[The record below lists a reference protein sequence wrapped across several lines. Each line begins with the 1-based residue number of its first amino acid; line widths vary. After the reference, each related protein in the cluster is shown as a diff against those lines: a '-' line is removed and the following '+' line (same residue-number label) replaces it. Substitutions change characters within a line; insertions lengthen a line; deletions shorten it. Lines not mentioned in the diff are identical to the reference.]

1 MIATAANSLWLAG
14 CLSEFARFHRA
25 TRHVAEEQR
34 RILLRT
40 LAANTA
46 TEFGRQRG
54 FSSIRSIR
62 EFQRRVRLS
71 DYDDHSSW
79 IDRAAGGAANVLT
92 RDPVR
97 LFEPTSGSASA
108 SKLIPY
114 TSALQQEFQRGIRPW
129 IADLFLHDSK
139 LLSGQA
145 YWSVS
150 PAMSVDSRTPGG
162 IPIGFE
168 DDSAYVAGWQRR
180 LLQTVMAVPS
190 AVRLISNMDD
200 FRYVTLLFLLRSRNL
215 KLISVWNPTFLS
227 LILERL
233 PEWSDELV
241 CDIERG
247 TIRATRSL
255 PPGIR
260 ECLHP
265 DPRRAHE
272 LREAMRAAT
281 PSERYARV
289 WPELR
294 LISCWADANA
304 SSPSAQLASLL
315 PQAQI
320 QPKGLIATEGFVSF
334 PLSSR
339 EGGALAIRSHFM
351 EFLPVD
357 STGEPDF
364 GHAGDNTAGYPRL
377 AHQLDRGQ
385 KYAVVLTTRGGL
397 YRYQLRDVIEV
408 IGHVHQCPMV
418 RFVGR
423 QGYVSDWF
431 GEKLNE
437 AHVSRLLQV
446 AFSALEILPSF
457 AMLACDTESPAPGY
471 VLYIDS
477 PERDDLLERAAVK
490 IEAGLCDNFH
500 YRYARELGQLAP
512 LRVFR
517 AHGAAEIYQNA
528 GRLDGQRAGGIKPLS
543 LDRRNGWSRVFQGQ
557 ALAQAAGQR

>member
-14 CLSEFARFHRA
+14 SLSEFARFHRA
-25 TRHVAEEQR
+25 TRRVEEEQQ

-40 LAANTA
+40 LAQNADTD
-46 TEFGRQRG
+46 FGRQHG

-62 EFQRRVRLS
+62 DFQERVPLR
-71 DYDDHSSW
+71 DYDDHSRW
-79 IDRAAGGAANVLT
+79 IDRAARGATNVLT
-92 RDPVR
+92 REPVR
-97 LFEPTSGSASA
+97 LFEPTSGSASV

-114 TSALQQEFQRGIRPW
+114 TAALQQEFQRGIRAW
-129 IADLFLHDSK
+129 IADLFLHDPK

-150 PAMSVDSRTPGG
+150 PAMLLDSRTPGG

-200 FRYVTLLFLLRSRNL
+200 FRYVTLLFLLHSRNL

-227 LILERL
+227 LILNSL
-233 PEWSDELV
+233 PDWGDELAH
-241 CDIERG
+241 DIERG
-247 TIRATRSL
+247 TIRATMSL
-255 PPGIR
+255 PRGIR
-260 ECLHP
+260 EQLRP

-272 LREAMRAAT
+272 LREGMRAAT
-281 PSERYARV
+281 PSQRHAGI

-304 SSPSAQLASLL
+304 SSPSAQLATLF

-320 QPKGLIATEGFVSF
+320 QGKGLISTEGFISF
-334 PLSSR
+334 PLSGR

-357 STGEPDF
+357 STGDLDPS
-364 GHAGDNTAGYPRL
+364 HAGDTAAEYPRL
-377 AHQLDRGQ
+377 AHELDRGQ
-385 KYAVVLTTRGGL
+385 KYAVVLTTGGGL

-408 IGHVHQCPMV
+408 IGYAHQCPMV

-423 QGYVSDWF
+423 QGYISDWL

-437 AHVSRLLQV
+437 AHVSRLLQA

-457 AMLACDTESPAPGY
+457 AMLACDTEPPAPGY

-477 PERDDLLERAAVK
+477 AERGNLLDCAAAK
-490 IEAGLCDNFH
+490 IETGLCDNFH

-517 AHGAAEIYQNA
+517 VHGAAEIYQTA
-528 GRLDGQRAGGIKPLS
+528 GHQAGQRVGGIKPLS
-543 LDRRNGWSRVFQGQ
+543 LDRRNGWSRVFQGKS
-557 ALAQAAGQR
+557 LAQAVGQR

>member
-14 CLSEFARFHRA
+14 CLSEFARFHGA
-25 TRHVAEEQR
+25 TRRVAEEQQ

-40 LAANTA
+40 LARNADTD
-46 TEFGRQRG
+46 FGREHG

-62 EFQRRVRLS
+62 EFQQRVPLR
-71 DYDDHSSW
+71 DYDAHSRW
-79 IDRAAGGAANVLT
+79 IDRAARETVNVLT

-97 LFEPTSGSASA
+97 LFEPTSGSAGA

-114 TSALQQEFQRGIRPW
+114 TAALQQEFQRGIRAW
-129 IADLFLHDSK
+129 IADLFLHDRK

-162 IPIGFE
+162 VPIGFE
-168 DDSAYVAGWQRR
+168 DDSAYVGGWQRR

-233 PEWSDELV
+233 PEWSDELAH
-241 CDIERG
+241 DIERG
-247 TIRATRSL
+247 TTRAIRSL
-255 PPGIR
+255 PPSIR
-260 ECLHP
+260 ECLYP

-289 WPELR
+289 WPELH

-304 SSPSAQLASLL
+304 SSAAAHLATLL
-315 PQAQI
+315 PQVRI
-320 QPKGLIATEGFVSF
+320 QGKGLIATEGFVSF

-351 EFLPVD
+351 EFLP
-357 STGEPDF
+357 
-364 GHAGDNTAGYPRL
+364 
-377 AHQLDRGQ
+377 
-385 KYAVVLTTRGGL
+385 
-397 YRYQLRDVIEV
+397 
-408 IGHVHQCPMV
+408 
-418 RFVGR
+418 
-423 QGYVSDWF
+423 
-431 GEKLNE
+431 
-437 AHVSRLLQV
+437 
-446 AFSALEILPSF
+446 
-457 AMLACDTESPAPGY
+457 
-471 VLYIDS
+471 
-477 PERDDLLERAAVK
+477 
-490 IEAGLCDNFH
+490 
-500 YRYARELGQLAP
+500 
-512 LRVFR
+512 
-517 AHGAAEIYQNA
+517 
-528 GRLDGQRAGGIKPLS
+528 
-543 LDRRNGWSRVFQGQ
+543 
-557 ALAQAAGQR
+557 